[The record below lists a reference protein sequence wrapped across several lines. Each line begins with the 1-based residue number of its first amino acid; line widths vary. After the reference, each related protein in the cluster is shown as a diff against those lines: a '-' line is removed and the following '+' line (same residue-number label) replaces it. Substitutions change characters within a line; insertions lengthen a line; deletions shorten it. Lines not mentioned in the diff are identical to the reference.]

1 MQHELCCITYDKR
14 SYFYF
19 RKIAHNST
27 VKRMLNDVLYDQFMN
42 DTSNDFIILG
52 CRYMRIGHSEWISF
66 YTILMKSKKVWVASG
81 TGQSNTQ
88 DLENALFSILM
99 LSKLAMLV

>member
-1 MQHELCCITYDKR
+1 MGCIVHGRSKNGTLDIYRLFESFILVSSMKGTYRAMRCIPYDINR
-14 SYFYF
+14 ILSF

-52 CRYMRIGHSEWISF
+52 CRYMRIV
-66 YTILMKSKKVWVASG
+66 YP
-81 TGQSNTQ
+81 
-88 DLENALFSILM
+88 
-99 LSKLAMLV
+99 